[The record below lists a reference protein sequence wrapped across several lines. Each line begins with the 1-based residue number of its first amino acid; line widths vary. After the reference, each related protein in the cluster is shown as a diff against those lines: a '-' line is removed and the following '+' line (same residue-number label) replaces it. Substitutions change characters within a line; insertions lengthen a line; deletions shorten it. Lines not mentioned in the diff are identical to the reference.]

1 MRRCQREGGVSF
13 NTPVAVDRR
22 HKFTPGATA
31 PPPPTGR
38 ERTNIF
44 PGLQRG
50 TNGALCDNLCFT
62 NPIDTPMPRNS
73 LTPDEVKSMLL
84 AVADAIIANEPYLS
98 EADRNL
104 GDGDHGLGMQR
115 GFTAVKEKLAG
126 TNPADG
132 IDKLFSA
139 AGMAMISSMG
149 GASGAIFGT
158 LFRDGGKALAGRAE
172 LDAAGYA
179 DFLRAACDGVTARG
193 KAKPGDK
200 TMVDALHPAA
210 EKARESA
217 NLPLFEAMAAVAAAG
232 EAGREASKAM
242 IATLGRART
251 LGEASIG
258 HPDAG
263 ACSVAIILRTMSDF
277 AAA

>member
-1 MRRCQREGGVSF
+1 
-13 NTPVAVDRR
+13 
-22 HKFTPGATA
+22 
-31 PPPPTGR
+31 
-38 ERTNIF
+38 
-44 PGLQRG
+44 
-50 TNGALCDNLCFT
+50 
-62 NPIDTPMPRNS
+62 
-73 LTPDEVKSMLL
+73 MLL
-84 AVADAIIANEPYLS
+84 AVADAVIAAEPFLS

-126 TNPADG
+126 MSGADG

-158 LFRDGGKALAGRAE
+158 VFRDGGKALAGRAE

-179 DFLRAACDGVTARG
+179 AFLRAACDGVQARG
-193 KAKPGDK
+193 KAQPGDK

-210 EKARESA
+210 AKAAEVSTA
-217 NLPLFEAMAAVAAAG
+217 PLAEAMNAAAEAA
-232 EAGREASKAM
+232 EAGRDASSAM
-242 IATLGRART
+242 RATLGRAKT
-251 LGEASIG
+251 LGDASIG

-263 ACSVAIILRTMSDF
+263 ACSVAIILRTMSDC

>member
-1 MRRCQREGGVSF
+1 MS
-13 NTPVAVDRR
+13 
-22 HKFTPGATA
+22 K
-31 PPPPTGR
+31 PT
-38 ERTNIF
+38 
-44 PGLQRG
+44 
-50 TNGALCDNLCFT
+50 
-62 NPIDTPMPRNS
+62 
-73 LTPDEVKSMLL
+73 LTPDEVKALIL
-84 AVADAIIANEPYLS
+84 AVADAVIAAEPYLS

-104 GDGDHGLGMQR
+104 GDGDHGLGMAR
-115 GFTAVKEKLAG
+115 GFHAVKEKMGAS
-126 TNPADG
+126 NPTDG

-172 LDAAGYA
+172 FDASGLAA
-179 DFLRAACDGVTARG
+179 FLRGACDGVQARG
-193 KAKPGDK
+193 KAQPGDK

-210 EKARESA
+210 AKAAE
-217 NLPLFEAMAAVAAAG
+217 VAALSLPEAIDAVSAAA

-263 ACSVAIILRTMSDF
+263 ACSVAVILGAMRDYIH
-277 AAA
+277 A